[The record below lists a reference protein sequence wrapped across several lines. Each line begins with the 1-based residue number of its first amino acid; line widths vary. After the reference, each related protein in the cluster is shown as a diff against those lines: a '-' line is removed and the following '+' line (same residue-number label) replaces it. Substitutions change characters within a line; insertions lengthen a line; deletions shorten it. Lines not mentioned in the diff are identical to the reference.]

1 MNASSNFLKSEYVLT
16 FYLFYINCFRC
27 YVIIAP
33 KVIRPAALYGV
44 TVSILDNS
52 RIDYPFISVRTEIR
66 KDKLE
71 IAAVTQNIPVSS
83 TETLFM
89 QVSKGC
95 IMDVLLSQNKGK
107 AVRMCMLYIYIY
119 THTHHV

>member
-1 MNASSNFLKSEYVLT
+1 MNASSIFLKSEYSLT
-16 FYLFYINCFRC
+16 FQLLYINCFRC

-33 KVIRPAALYGV
+33 KVIRPATLYGV

-66 KDKLE
+66 KDKLA

-89 QVSKGC
+89 QVSKVR
-95 IMDVLLSQNKGK
+95 IKDFLLSQNKEK
-107 AVRMCMLYIYIY
+107 RCKNVYAIY
-119 THTHHV
+119 TSLIT